1 MTSKKRQTLD
11 FRGGKTIE
19 HYKSLV
25 KNHHLVKLAETK
37 EELRRWQIAAAMQ
50 RLEDEDR
57 AKYRQLLDQ
66 QETVIKKVQSMM
78 PDVDI
83 LTLGEDE

>member
-1 MTSKKRQTLD
+1 M
-11 FRGGKTIE
+11 TIE

-50 RLEDEDR
+50 RQMDEQR
-57 AKYRQLLDQ
+57 TYYRQLVDQ
-66 QETVIKKVQSMM
+66 QETVIKRVQSMM

-83 LTLGEDE
+83 LTLGEEE